1 MLGINFNT
9 DLTKMIKENYMQKV
23 KTLESMIKQWERRS
37 LTPLGKITAIKVL
50 MIPAFNHLFFTLPNP
65 GQPVI
70 DYINSILFN
79 FLWGNKVKIKKNV
92 VIKQYT
98 EGGLKMVNLQ
108 AFIEALKLT
117 WIRRLLNTDR
127 KWQDFIKLDLEVEK
141 LVGCNTEYIKKK
153 INKMKNNFWID
164 VLKGFIK
171 FNEKNIMDEETI
183 LKTPIFNN
191 QNIQIN
197 GKDIY
202 YDKWFQ
208 KGIRF
213 INDLLNENGDFL
225 KYEEC
230 SEILGIQTNYLQY
243 SGTVQSIKAYLRFRN
258 ITLTHKSQSPFIPS
272 HIFPLI
278 KNKQGARVMY
288 DVLNMNNE
296 IPTGKQT
303 WNNAYNFQ
311 EKDWKNIYMY
321 PFKTTQY
328 SQLRWF
334 QIRINH
340 NILVTNKLL
349 KHMKIIEDSSCTF
362 CTNEDETTVHLLWSC
377 NKTQEFLKLILTWF
391 ENYNIHFNLSEK
403 LFLFGIDKDQ
413 KLTNT
418 LHFFLLYAK
427 YYIYCSRCN
436 NQPLMLA
443 VFKKKLFF
451 MYKMHMEIAFTNN
464 SLETFLK
471 QWSPYKSLLEDIS
484 N

>member
-50 MIPAFNHLFFTLPNP
+50 MIPAFNYLFFTLSNP

-79 FLWGNKVKIKKNV
+79 FLWGNKMKIKKNV

-98 EGGLKMVNLQ
+98 KGGLKMVNLQ

-127 KWQDFIKLDLEVEK
+127 KWPDFIKLDLEVEK

-171 FNEKNIMDEETI
+171 FNEKNILDEETI
-183 LKTPIFNN
+183 FKTPIFYN
-191 QNIQIN
+191 QNIQID

-225 KYEEC
+225 NYEEC

-243 SGTVQSIKAYLRFRN
+243 SGAVQY
-258 ITLTHKSQSPFIPS
+258 
-272 HIFPLI
+272 
-278 KNKQGARVMY
+278 
-288 DVLNMNNE
+288 
-296 IPTGKQT
+296 
-303 WNNAYNFQ
+303 
-311 EKDWKNIYMY
+311 
-321 PFKTTQY
+321 
-328 SQLRWF
+328 
-334 QIRINH
+334 
-340 NILVTNKLL
+340 
-349 KHMKIIEDSSCTF
+349 
-362 CTNEDETTVHLLWSC
+362 
-377 NKTQEFLKLILTWF
+377 
-391 ENYNIHFNLSEK
+391 
-403 LFLFGIDKDQ
+403 
-413 KLTNT
+413 
-418 LHFFLLYAK
+418 
-427 YYIYCSRCN
+427 
-436 NQPLMLA
+436 
-443 VFKKKLFF
+443 
-451 MYKMHMEIAFTNN
+451 
-464 SLETFLK
+464 
-471 QWSPYKSLLEDIS
+471 
-484 N
+484 